1 MSNMP
6 CVSYSLSNMI
16 INVFKKSN
24 EVFTISTFTSPACLN
39 FPVSAIETG
48 ISEGWKRQGKRAA
61 CPPLPPR
68 PRLLFA
74 RGGTTD
80 NSGKLRLKFLKSA
93 GSTPKK
99 GKVQEWAKR
108 N

>member
-1 MSNMP
+1 MTNMP

-16 INVFKKSN
+16 INLFKKSN
-24 EVFTISTFTSPACLN
+24 EVFTISTFTVLPK
-39 FPVSAIETG
+39 FPSIENRNRHLRG
-48 ISEGWKRQGKRAA
+48 LEEVRGEQLA
-61 CPPLPPR
+61 LPPR

-74 RGGTTD
+74 RGGTTE
-80 NSGKLRLKFLKSA
+80 NSRKLRLKFLKSA